1 MNSHI
6 NKRKRDIMK
15 GKKLLVTLAA
25 SAVLFAGCGMKSKEV
40 VIRVNDTNITKA
52 EFDKK
57 METAYKGSMFEKM
70 GINIKDG
77 HNGFVINIL
86 KQRVVNEL
94 IIKAL
99 IDEEVAKR
107 GIKVSNADVEA
118 GIKQIIEKVGS
129 KEQLDKILKQSDVS
143 PAQFRRDVAEQVR
156 VEKMAEQLGDSSVT
170 EAEAKQFYD
179 KNPDKFTHPDQVRA
193 SHILIHANPAELRKA
208 IMEEN
213 KKEVLSEQEISAKIE
228 EKMAEKKA
236 KIDAIRKELQ
246 GDLTKF
252 AKVAKDKSEDPGSA
266 SKGGDLGF
274 FPKGRM
280 VPEFE
285 NAAFSLKPNTLSEVV
300 KTNYGYHIIM
310 VTDRKAASKD
320 PFEKSKDTIM
330 AYLKKE
336 KQIKNVDNLLES
348 LKKNAT
354 IEYVDPSY
362 NPDKIQEEVKKQL
375 SVDIKP
381 EDLKPQE
388 TKSKK

>member
-1 MNSHI
+1 
-6 NKRKRDIMK
+6 
-15 GKKLLVTLAA
+15 
-25 SAVLFAGCGMKSKEV
+25 
-40 VIRVNDTNITKA
+40 
-52 EFDKK
+52 
-57 METAYKGSMFEKM
+57 
-70 GINIKDG
+70 
-77 HNGFVINIL
+77 
-86 KQRVVNEL
+86 
-94 IIKAL
+94 
-99 IDEEVAKR
+99 
-107 GIKVSNADVEA
+107 
-118 GIKQIIEKVGS
+118 
-129 KEQLDKILKQSDVS
+129 
-143 PAQFRRDVAEQVR
+143 
-156 VEKMAEQLGDSSVT
+156 
-170 EAEAKQFYD
+170 
-179 KNPDKFTHPDQVRA
+179 
-193 SHILIHANPAELRKA
+193 
-208 IMEEN
+208 
-213 KKEVLSEQEISAKIE
+213 
-228 EKMAEKKA
+228 MAEKKA

-320 PFEKSKDTIM
+320 PFEKSKDTI
-330 AYLKKE
+330 
-336 KQIKNVDNLLES
+336 
-348 LKKNAT
+348 
-354 IEYVDPSY
+354 EYVDPSY

>member
-1 MNSHI
+1 MNLHI

-25 SAVLFAGCGMKSKEV
+25 AAVLFAGCGMKSKEV

-193 SHILIHANPAELRKA
+193 SHILIHANPVELRKA

>member
-1 MNSHI
+1 
-6 NKRKRDIMK
+6 MK

-25 SAVLFAGCGMKSKEV
+25 AAVLFAGCGMKSKEV

>member
-1 MNSHI
+1 MNLHI

-25 SAVLFAGCGMKSKEV
+25 AAVLFAGCGMKSKEV